1 MRQDLALIKHQVAE
15 IYAIQQQLPGGVGYD
30 LGNALILIDA
40 LGERK
45 TLPME
50 FCLSQD
56 VHFLHTTF
64 DRTLMYNI
72 QDLHETL
79 IRLFKGKIGQ
89 YHVERHDYSISTE
102 DGKFMVASNNWG
114 AVVKKG
120 TVIVM
125 SMIVKKVALGGD
137 WASRQRKVCP
147 RCYETHVGVMQDYG
161 WLEWYVIV
169 IFLPIH

>member
-1 MRQDLALIKHQVAE
+1 MRQDLASIKQQVAE
-15 IYAIQQQLPGGVGYD
+15 IYAIQQQPPPGVGYD

-40 LGERK
+40 FGERK

-56 VHFLHTTF
+56 VRLLHTTF

-72 QDLHETL
+72 QDLHDTL

-89 YHVERHDYSISTE
+89 KHVERYRYSILTE
-102 DGKFMVASNNWG
+102 NGKLMVASNNWG

-120 TVIVM
+120 IVIVM
-125 SMIVKKVALGGD
+125 SMIMKKVGLDGER
-137 WASRQRKVCP
+137 ASRQRKVCP
-147 RCYETHVGVMQDYG
+147 RCYETRVGVMQDDG
-161 WLEWYVIV
+161 WLQWYVI
-169 IFLPIH
+169 IMFLPIH